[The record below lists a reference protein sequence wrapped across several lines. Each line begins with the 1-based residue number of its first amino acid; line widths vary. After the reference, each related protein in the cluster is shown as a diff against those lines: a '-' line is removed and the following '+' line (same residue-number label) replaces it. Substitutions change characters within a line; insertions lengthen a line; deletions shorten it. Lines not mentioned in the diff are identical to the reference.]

1 MPELSTIM
9 IVDCIIVG
17 FGMQFFSS
25 ATIMLDQRDNS
36 SFLGG
41 SLLSSSSFLVS
52 FKAVEAW
59 DVGSLN
65 PSSVAAASKAI
76 MMAFSIEQ
84 EKDGLNIMMQLI
96 AHQLTMERYE
106 LRGFTL
112 NRDRDFGTS
121 ACGCHFPCMQY
132 VYIHIYAVRPAGQGA
147 TRMGCIRYTTVSNPG
162 TRSIISMVKP

>member
-1 MPELSTIM
+1 MPELSTI
-9 IVDCIIVG
+9 VDRTIVG

-84 EKDGLNIMMQLI
+84 EKEWLKYFDAANSS
-96 AHQLTMERYE
+96 LTYY
-106 LRGFTL
+106 
-112 NRDRDFGTS
+112 GT
-121 ACGCHFPCMQY
+121 
-132 VYIHIYAVRPAGQGA
+132 
-147 TRMGCIRYTTVSNPG
+147 IRALWFHSQP
-162 TRSIISMVKP
+162 R